1 MCGIFGILARPGST
15 LGAARARS
23 LLARLYELS
32 ESRGKESAG
41 LHVYLPATGRA
52 WTLKGAQRATELL
65 ASAEH
70 AALLDGPVQAAF
82 GGAAAASAVPA
93 PGGEAVALLAH
104 SRLVTNGTAELPQ
117 NNQPVRSGHVSMI
130 HNGICVNVDAL
141 WQRHPGLKRLAE
153 VDTEVM
159 AALVDAAQAS
169 GASAEEATRAM
180 FAQLR
185 GAASVAWVHDAG
197 RTVTLATNT
206 GDLYVADRLA
216 EGYLVFASER
226 YILETA
232 TREALGAEPGSA
244 VWLPPG
250 HGLVLDLL
258 ETVAPRRFELPAAL
272 AGAAAAET
280 SDGSVPAAGPARF
293 TPLSRPAEHHDAV
306 SGPVRAPAVPARE
319 ADESLLRYG
328 EARLRALKRCTRC
341 ILPETFP
348 FIAFDAAGVCN
359 YCRSYRP
366 RYAHMHP
373 VETKQAFIRSLEK
386 YRRAGDEPDVLVA
399 FSGGRDSSYGLHLI
413 KKEFGLKPVT
423 FTYDWGMVT
432 DLARRNVARICGQLG
447 IQNILVSADIAAK
460 RENIRLNVSAWL
472 KKPDLGLVPLFM
484 AGDKHFFRVVNQLKR
499 QTGIALDLWCANPLE
514 NTDFKSGFCGVSPD
528 FEKKRVDYLS
538 FTRKL
543 KLASHFG
550 WHFLR
555 NPAYLNRSLADTFGA
570 FMAYYF
576 EPRRDF
582 YFIFDHFIW
591 NEDEVNRCLLG
602 EYDWE
607 IAPDSPSTWRIGD
620 GTAPFY
626 NYIYCTARGFTE
638 FDTFR
643 SNQIREGHIT
653 REKALEAVLVEN
665 RPRAETLRWYLETI
679 GLPFNDVVRR
689 VNELDTLGLHV

>member
-15 LGAARARS
+15 LGHERARA
-23 LLARLYELS
+23 LLARLYQLS

-41 LHVYLPATGRA
+41 LHVYLPRAGRA

-65 ASAEH
+65 ASPH
-70 AALLDGPVQAAF
+70 YTKLLDGPVREAF
-82 GGAAAASAVPA
+82 GANVGNDAGSDAI
-93 PGGEAVALLAH
+93 ALLAH

-141 WQRHPGLKRLAE
+141 WQRHPGLRRLAE

-159 AALVDAAQAS
+159 AALVDAVQAR
-169 GASAEEATRAM
+169 GAGAAVATRSM
-180 FAQLR
+180 FAELR
-185 GAASVAWVHDAG
+185 GAASVAWVHDAAG
-197 RTVTLATNT
+197 AVTLATNT
-206 GDLYVADRLA
+206 GDLFVDDRLA
-216 EGYLVFASER
+216 NEGCLVFASER

-232 TREALGAEPGSA
+232 MRETLAVAPGGEPGMRA
-244 VWLPPG
+244 EWIAPG

-258 ETVAPRRFELPAAL
+258 GAGPVQRFELRAD
-272 AGAAAAET
+272 AAEQVAEGT
-280 SDGSVPAAGPARF
+280 GEPF
-293 TPLSRPAEHHDAV
+293 TPLPRTDTVHHDAV
-306 SGPVRAPAVPARE
+306 SGVVRASAFATRP
-319 ADESLLRYG
+319 ADESLLRYN

-348 FIAFDAAGVCN
+348 FIEFDATGVCN
-359 YCRSYRP
+359 YCASYRP

-373 VETKQAFIRSLEK
+373 VQTKRDFIASLEK

-447 IQNILVSADIAAK
+447 IPNILVSADIAQK
-460 RENIRLNVSAWL
+460 RENIRLNVAAWL

-514 NTDFKSGFCGVSPD
+514 NTDFKSGFCGVPPD
-528 FEKKRVDYLS
+528 FGKKRVDYLS
-538 FTRKL
+538 FTRKV

-570 FMAYYF
+570 FTAYYV

-653 REKALEAVLVEN
+653 RDQALASVLVEN
-665 RPRAETLRWYLETI
+665 RPRAQTLRWYLETI
-679 GLPFNDVVRR
+679 GLPFDDVVRR
-689 VNELDTLGLHV
+689 VNGLDTLGLHR

>member
-1 MCGIFGILARPGST
+1 MCGIFGILMRPGAT
-15 LGAARARS
+15 LGAAPARA

-41 LHVYLPATGRA
+41 LHLYLPASGQA

-65 ASAEH
+65 ASRDY
-70 AALLDGPVQAAF
+70 AALLEGPVREAIEGAPAPAG
-82 GGAAAASAVPA
+82 GGAAQGQAL
-93 PGGEAVALLAH
+93 ALLAH

-117 NNQPVRSGHVSMI
+117 NNQPVRSGQVSMI

-141 WQRHPGLKRLAE
+141 WQRHPGLRRLAE

-159 AALVDAAQAS
+159 AALVDAAQAR
-169 GASAEEATRAM
+169 GVDAAAATRAM
-180 FAQLR
+180 FDELK

-197 RTVTLATNT
+197 GTVTLATNT
-206 GDLYVADRLA
+206 GDLYLADRLA
-216 EGYLVFASER
+216 GDGWLVFASER

-232 TREALGAEPGSA
+232 VLGLPGA
-244 VWLPPG
+244 TPVTWLPPG
-250 HGLVLDLL
+250 QGTVADLL
-258 ETVAPRRFELPAAL
+258 SDAAPVRFALAAGDLPEPAAS
-272 AGAAAAET
+272 AVET
-280 SDGSVPAAGPARF
+280 SPCTSLSTSPF
-293 TPLSRPAEHHDAV
+293 TPLPRPARHHDAV
-306 SGPVRAPAVPARE
+306 SGTPRAPAVATRR

-341 ILPETFP
+341 VLPETFP
-348 FIAFDAAGVCN
+348 YIAFDDAGVCN
-359 YCRSYRP
+359 YCTSYRP
-366 RYAHMHP
+366 RYAGMHP
-373 VETKQAFIRSLEK
+373 EATRRDFIRSLER
-386 YRRAGDEPDVLVA
+386 YRRANAEADAIVA

-447 IQNILVSADIAAK
+447 IQNILVSADIAKK
-460 RENIRLNVSAWL
+460 RDNIRLNVAAWL
-472 KKPDLGLVPLFM
+472 KRPDLGLVPLFM

-514 NTDFKSGFCGVSPD
+514 NTDFKSGFCGVPPD
-528 FEKKRVDYLS
+528 FGKKRVDYLS
-538 FTRKL
+538 FGRKV

-550 WHFLR
+550 GHFLR

-591 NEDEVNRCLLG
+591 NEDEVNRCLLS

-643 SNQIREGHIT
+643 SNQIREGHLT
-653 REKALEAVLVEN
+653 RERALEAVLVEN
-665 RPRAETLRWYLETI
+665 RPRAQTLRWYLETI
-679 GLPFNDVVRR
+679 GLPFDDVVKRI
-689 VNELDTLGLHV
+689 NELDTLGLHR

>member
-1 MCGIFGILARPGST
+1 MCGIFGILARKGST
-15 LGAARARS
+15 LDAERARS

-41 LHVYLPATGRA
+41 LHVYLPDSGRA

-65 ASAEH
+65 ASPDY
-70 AALLDGPVQAAF
+70 AALLDGPVRE
-82 GGAAAASAVPA
+82 GLGR
-93 PGGEAVALLAH
+93 EAVALLAH

-141 WQRHPGLKRLAE
+141 WQQHPGLRRLAE

-159 AALVDAAQAS
+159 AALVDAAQARGE
-169 GASAEEATRAM
+169 GAAAATRTL
-180 FAQLR
+180 FGQLR

-197 RTVTLATNT
+197 TSVTLATNT
-206 GDLYVADRLA
+206 GDLYHADRLD
-216 EGYLVFASER
+216 EGFLVFASER

-232 TREALGAEPGSA
+232 TRERIGATP
-244 VWLPPG
+244 VHWLPPG
-250 HGLVLDLL
+250 QGLVLDLAGAGGL
-258 ETVAPRRFELPAAL
+258 EVFHL
-272 AGAAAAET
+272 GAAAPGPESQGAPGAPVALAPT
-280 SDGSVPAAGPARF
+280 VVPTPTPAA
-293 TPLSRPAEHHDAV
+293 TPPCSATVHHDSV
-306 SGPVRAPAVPARE
+306 SGVVRPPAVLARD

-328 EARLRALKRCTRC
+328 EARIRALKRCTRC

-359 YCRSYRP
+359 YCGSYRP

-386 YRRAGDEPDVLVA
+386 YRRAGDEPDALVA

-570 FMAYYF
+570 FMSYYV

-626 NYIYCTARGFTE
+626 NYIYMTARGFSE

-665 RPRAETLRWYLETI
+665 RPRAQTLRWYLDTI

-689 VNELDTLGLHV
+689 VNELDTLGLHR

>member
-1 MCGIFGILARPGST
+1 MCGIFGILARPG
-15 LGAARARS
+15 ARLDGPRAS
-23 LLARLYELS
+23 ALLAHLYELS

-41 LHVYLPATGRA
+41 LHVYVPASGRA

-65 ASAEH
+65 VSPGY
-70 AALLDGPVQAAF
+70 AALLEGPVRQAL
-82 GGAAAASAVPA
+82 AA
-93 PGGEAVALLAH
+93 GEAVALLAH

-141 WQRHPGLKRLAE
+141 WQQHPQLRRLAE

-159 AALVDAAQAS
+159 AALVDAAQAR
-169 GASAEEATRAM
+169 GVPAAEATRSM

-197 RTVTLATNT
+197 AAVTLATNT
-206 GDLYVADRLA
+206 GDLYVEDRLG
-216 EGYLVFASER
+216 EGFLVFASER

-232 TREALGAEPGSA
+232 ARRAFGETAAQ
-244 VWLPPG
+244 WIPPG
-250 HGLVLDLL
+250 HGLTIDLL
-258 ETVAPRRFELPAAL
+258 GTAVAERFELAESSATASAPASPA
-272 AGAAAAET
+272 T
-280 SDGSVPAAGPARF
+280 PFVPLPRA
-293 TPLSRPAEHHDAV
+293 AEHHDAV
-306 SGPVRAPAVPARE
+306 SGPVRPPAVLARE

-359 YCRSYRP
+359 YCASYRP

-386 YRRAGDEPDVLVA
+386 YRRPGGEGREPDVLVA

-447 IQNILVSADIAAK
+447 IQNILVSADIAKK
-460 RENIRLNVSAWL
+460 RENIRLNVAAWL

-514 NTDFKSGFCGVSPD
+514 NTDFKSGFCGVPPD
-528 FEKKRVDYLS
+528 FGKKRVDYLS
-538 FTRKL
+538 FTRKV

-570 FMAYYF
+570 FTAYYV

-665 RPRAETLRWYLETI
+665 RPRAQTLRWYLETI

-689 VNELDTLGLHV
+689 VNELDTLRLHR

>member
-1 MCGIFGILARPGST
+1 MCGIFGILARRGST
-15 LGAARARS
+15 LDAQRARS
-23 LLARLYELS
+23 LLASLYELS

-41 LHVYLPATGRA
+41 LHVYLPESGRA

-65 ASAEH
+65 ASPGY
-70 AALLDGPVQAAF
+70 AALLDGPVREGLA
-82 GGAAAASAVPA
+82 
-93 PGGEAVALLAH
+93 GEAVALLAH
-104 SRLVTNGTAELPQ
+104 SRLVTNGSAELPQ

-141 WQRHPGLKRLAE
+141 WQRHPELRRLAE

-159 AALVDAAQAS
+159 AALIDAAQAR
-169 GASAEEATRAM
+169 GEDAAAATRAM
-180 FAQLR
+180 FEQLR

-197 RTVTLATNT
+197 AMVTLATNT
-206 GDLYVADRLA
+206 GDLYYADRLD
-216 EGYLVFASER
+216 EGFVVFASER

-232 TREALGAEPGSA
+232 TRDKIGIAR
-244 VWLPPG
+244 VQWLPPG
-250 HGLVLDLL
+250 QGLMLDLIGLSGVEAFQL
-258 ETVAPRRFELPAAL
+258 E
-272 AGAAAAET
+272 AGAVAQEGLRLSGAP
-280 SDGSVPAAGPARF
+280 VPAP
-293 TPLSRPAEHHDAV
+293 SRGATLHHDSV
-306 SGPVRAPAVPARE
+306 SGTLRPPAVVARD

-328 EARLRALKRCTRC
+328 EARIRALKRCTRC

-359 YCRSYRP
+359 YCSSYRQ

-413 KKEFGLKPVT
+413 KKEFGLKPIT

-514 NTDFKSGFCGVSPD
+514 NTDFKSGFCGVPPD
-528 FEKKRVDYLS
+528 FGKKRVDYLS
-538 FTRKL
+538 FTRKV

-555 NPAYLNRSLADTFGA
+555 NPAYLNRSLADTLGA
-570 FMAYYF
+570 FAAYYI

-582 YFIFDHFIW
+582 FFIFDHFIW

-626 NYIYCTARGFTE
+626 NYIYMTARGFTE

-665 RPRAETLRWYLETI
+665 RPRAQTLRWYLDTI

-689 VNELDTLGLHV
+689 VNALDTLALHR